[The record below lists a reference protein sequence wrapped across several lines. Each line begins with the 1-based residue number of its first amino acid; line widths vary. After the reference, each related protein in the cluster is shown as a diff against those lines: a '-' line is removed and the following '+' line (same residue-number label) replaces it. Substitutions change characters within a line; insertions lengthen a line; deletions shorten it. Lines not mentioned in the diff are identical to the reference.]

1 MNCLKDKKI
10 LILLL
15 VSTLMLGGCSTNN
28 NKDNDVNKVDYNVVV
43 YGSTTMSDGQIVC
56 HVDENTTADV
66 LTYNLSDDHQS
77 WVSSFGVLNLELNE
91 LDYISIKNNYS
102 KNYMYNSVNYD
113 SNEIVDSS
121 IYNALKLSHKMM
133 IYSHGFSVES
143 NDPLY
148 EELET
153 DHPSINGEFIY
164 LDDYQLAYDNE
175 QIIGYQ
181 ILSDNPI
188 DDAFRQQIKQLTLT
202 DLSSLPSQEEYGY
215 YQIFVITLNFHHNS

>member
-66 LTYNLSDDHQS
+66 LTYKLSDDHQS
-77 WVSSFGVLNLELNE
+77 WVSSIGVLNLELNE

-113 SNEIVDSS
+113 SN
-121 IYNALKLSHKMM
+121 
-133 IYSHGFSVES
+133 
-143 NDPLY
+143 
-148 EELET
+148 
-153 DHPSINGEFIY
+153 
-164 LDDYQLAYDNE
+164 
-175 QIIGYQ
+175 
-181 ILSDNPI
+181 
-188 DDAFRQQIKQLTLT
+188 
-202 DLSSLPSQEEYGY
+202 
-215 YQIFVITLNFHHNS
+215 